1 MKSIYPQIHL
11 TDHRFKYTSSAKTD
25 ISVTFE
31 RVKQDLKF
39 SELISNQRKPLVSP
53 PLNPNGFVLSAD
65 WFDLV

>member
-1 MKSIYPQIHL
+1 MSSLYPEIHL
-11 TDHRFKYTSSAKTD
+11 TDHRFNYTSSAKTD
-25 ISVTFE
+25 ISQTFE

-39 SELISNQRKPLVSP
+39 SELINNQRKPLVSP